1 MSHLQ
6 VEVRQRGQ
14 KRRLGLRASKKPKK
28 TVEDKFEAP
37 SGADPSEFRSDAIC
51 PGGVSQGWPTERT
64 EQQAQAPSCTDAL
77 GRPHSSGASVGGSEN
92 SEVTRVKSKP
102 AVIEASSNLLLGE
115 EIVKNDKKNRE
126 SEEPKESGKSD
137 LLKAK
142 LRRLDD
148 PSELVDQP
156 EGKEKGGVSSLTRKR
171 LAEFRAPEQGAEMP
185 SEVVMNNVE
194 KGVKNTDHGDAIG
207 KAVKKESK
215 VQKKSSSGNLLSF
228 VTKMKFDTT
237 KLMMDGDPFKQDDFD
252 LDWD

>member
-28 TVEDKFEAP
+28 PVEDKIEAP
-37 SGADPSEFRSDAIC
+37 LGGADPSEFRSDVIC
-51 PGGVSQGWPTERT
+51 SGGVSQGWPTERP
-64 EQQAQAPSCTDAL
+64 EQQAEAPSGTDAL
-77 GRPHSSGASVGGSEN
+77 GRPHSSGASVGG
-92 SEVTRVKSKP
+92 EVTKVKSKP
-102 AVIEASSNLLLGE
+102 VVIEASSNLLLKE
-115 EIVKNDKKNRE
+115 EIVKNDEKNQE
-126 SEEPKESGKSD
+126 NEEPKESGKSD

-171 LAEFRAPEQGAEMP
+171 LAEFRAPEQVAEML

-237 KLMMDGDPFKQDDFD
+237 KLKMDSDPFKQDDFD